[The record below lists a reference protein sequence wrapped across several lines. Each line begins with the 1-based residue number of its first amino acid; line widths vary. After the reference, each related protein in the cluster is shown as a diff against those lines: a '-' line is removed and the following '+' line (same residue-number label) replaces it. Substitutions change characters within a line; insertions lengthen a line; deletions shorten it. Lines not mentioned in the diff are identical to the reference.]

1 MSPIPLYDWPLSA
14 LIDVSVSEGRLFM
27 RFIFLALALILFFTW
42 IGAFVVFHVA
52 AALIHLLL
60 VLAVVF
66 LVIHLFS
73 GRRAA

>member
-1 MSPIPLYDWPLSA
+1 
-14 LIDVSVSEGRLFM
+14 M
-27 RFIFLALALILFFTW
+27 RFMFLALALLLFFTW

-60 VLAVVF
+60 VLAVIF
-66 LVIHLFS
+66 ILVHLFS

>member
-1 MSPIPLYDWPLSA
+1 
-14 LIDVSVSEGRLFM
+14 M
-27 RFIFLALALILFFTW
+27 RFIFLGLALVLFFTW

-60 VLAVVF
+60 VLAVIF
-66 LVIHLFS
+66 LLVHLLR

>member
-1 MSPIPLYDWPLSA
+1 
-14 LIDVSVSEGRLFM
+14 V
-27 RFIFLALALILFFTW
+27 RFIFLAVTLILFFTW

-60 VLAVVF
+60 ILAVIFFF
-66 LVIHLFS
+66 LVHLFG

>member
-1 MSPIPLYDWPLSA
+1 MADGEP
-14 LIDVSVSEGRLFM
+14 FM
-27 RFIFLALALILFFTW
+27 RFMFLGLALVLFFTW

-52 AALIHLLL
+52 AVLIHLLI

>member
-1 MSPIPLYDWPLSA
+1 
-14 LIDVSVSEGRLFM
+14 M
-27 RFIFLALALILFFTW
+27 RFIFLALALVLFFTW

-52 AALIHLLL
+52 AALIHVLLI
-60 VLAVVF
+60 LAVAF